1 LQATGEKNLRSH
13 RTAKSGS
20 PAWLRIRW
28 AGSDTFEVFFMASGT
43 DRPKLDWPVSGSWA
57 MAMQV
62 DRLSVS
68 RRAAAQCLDLAL
80 RTQDPNMRTSLLAMA
95 QRWLEFSSEEL
106 GAGLF
111 HDLLQEFNDQQM
123 LNTKRR

>member
-1 LQATGEKNLRSH
+1 LQATGEKNLRPH

-20 PAWLRIRW
+20 PRLAANSLGRVGHIR
-28 AGSDTFEVFFMASGT
+28 SFFMASGT

-57 MAMQV
+57 MSMQG

-111 HDLLQEFNDQQM
+111 HDLLQEFNNQQM